1 MSGVRRL
8 WPVLVAS
15 GLGIAV
21 LCGLGT
27 WQVQRLAQKQAL
39 IATLEARMIAAPVP
53 LASAITQA
61 GAEYLKV
68 QATGRLD
75 VAHVL
80 YKQTVFRGLAGWEA
94 IAPFQTDDGVSV
106 LVDLGASES
115 REQLLKPINQ
125 VTGILRLHNKGR
137 GIFDNENSSSQNQW
151 FWWDLPAMQA
161 AAGIRGAPPVILQA
175 LANES
180 GFEAAEPKVE
190 LDNNHLGYAVTWF
203 GLAVA
208 LVGVTLAFVLKKPE
222 A

>member
-1 MSGVRRL
+1 VSGVRRL

-151 FWWDLPAMQA
+151 FWWDLPQMQA

>member
-1 MSGVRRL
+1 M
-8 WPVLVAS
+8 PA
-15 GLGIAV
+15 A
-21 LCGLGT
+21 
-27 WQVQRLAQKQAL
+27 QAL
-39 IATLEARMIAAPVP
+39 IATLEVRMIAAPVP

-151 FWWDLPAMQA
+151 FWWDLPQMQA

>member
-151 FWWDLPAMQA
+151 FWWDLPQMQA